1 MNILLVT
8 NNLYATG
15 GDWTYVKQVYD
26 LYRSYGHKVYFFG
39 LKNDENLD
47 KNYQDYYVSY
57 VDLHE
62 AKKNKLRHA
71 LKVFSQSLYSKE
83 AAKKI
88 AIFIEKFN
96 IEIVQLNSIH
106 LGVTPS
112 VIRAIHRKGVPIV
125 CRIIDYSQICK
136 NVNMVCKSKVCD
148 KCLNNKH
155 INVVLNNCKQS
166 ILTSIFVAVEAYF
179 YTLRGDYKLIDMYSF
194 QNNYMRK
201 LFIKGGVDEN
211 KTIVINNP
219 YDCSKT
225 TPNFAPGKTILFV
238 GRLEPEKGILTFLK
252 SAKLNQNLQHVV
264 VGDGSLREEVR
275 NISSKLDNV
284 SFMGPVWGEDLDEII
299 KMSRFVV
306 CPSEWQEPS
315 SYVAFQSFACGKPV
329 IAANMGGLPEVIT
342 NDVNGLL
349 FSAGNVVELT
359 NKINNL
365 YYDTEKIVR
374 MGKAGRQS
382 VETLFLPEKYYTDSI
397 NLFNKL
403 LNKQ

>member
-1 MNILLVT
+1 
-8 NNLYATG
+8 
-15 GDWTYVKQVYD
+15 
-26 LYRSYGHKVYFFG
+26 
-39 LKNDENLD
+39 
-47 KNYQDYYVSY
+47 
-57 VDLHE
+57 
-62 AKKNKLRHA
+62 
-71 LKVFSQSLYSKE
+71 
-83 AAKKI
+83 
-88 AIFIEKFN
+88 
-96 IEIVQLNSIH
+96 
-106 LGVTPS
+106 
-112 VIRAIHRKGVPIV
+112 
-125 CRIIDYSQICK
+125 
-136 NVNMVCKSKVCD
+136 
-148 KCLNNKH
+148 
-155 INVVLNNCKQS
+155 
-166 ILTSIFVAVEAYF
+166 
-179 YTLRGDYKLIDMYSF
+179 
-194 QNNYMRK
+194 MRK
-201 LFIKGGVDEN
+201 LFIKGGVDKN

-252 SAKLNQNLQHVV
+252 SAELNQNLQHVV

-275 NISSKLDNV
+275 NISSNLDNV
-284 SFMGPVWGEDLDEII
+284 SFMGPVWGEELDEII

-382 VETLFLPEKYYTDSI
+382 VEARFLPEKYYTESI

-403 LNKQ
+403 LNKK